1 MLIRI
6 DPARDT
12 PVFAQIAGSI
22 RGDIVAGTVSAGDRL
37 PSAKQV
43 AASLGVNLHT
53 VLHAYQQLRD
63 EGMVD
68 MRPGR
73 GAVVT
78 AAAAAA
84 ADLRGDIRRLV
95 DRAASLGVSVDA
107 LAGLVRD
114 APRLTHDDATHEKR
128 EP

>member
-6 DPARDT
+6 DPAREA
-12 PVFAQIAGSI
+12 PVFTQIAASI
-22 RGDIVAGTVSAGDRL
+22 RGDIVAGAVGEGDRL

-63 EGMVD
+63 DGLVD

-78 AAAAAA
+78 AAAGQVAE
-84 ADLRGDIRRLV
+84 LRDDIRALI
-95 DRAASLGVSVDA
+95 DRASALGVSTEV

-114 APRLTHDDATHEKR
+114 DPHPVQKRTVPPRKD
-128 EP
+128 